1 MKQVQQRLNGQIR
14 SASFDRGF
22 HSPENQAELVKLV
35 AQPCLPKPGH
45 VQAAQQEREATVE
58 FREARRRH
66 AGVESAIGALQS
78 GNGQDRC
85 RDHTFGG
92 YCRYVGLGVL
102 GRNLHVLGKVLISR
116 ATRSVS
122 RVSHVEVARRPKAV
136 VTAQRSVGPAA
147 AASWCGAGARRAQW
161 I

>member
-1 MKQVQQRLNGQIR
+1 VCHYAVLPRGGEDREVVVGEMTQVQQRLDGQIR

-22 HSPENQAELVKLV
+22 HSPQNQAELAKLV
-35 AQPCLPKPGH
+35 AHPCLPKPGH

-66 AGVESAIGALQS
+66 PGVESAIGALQS

-102 GRNLHVLGKVLISR
+102 GRNLHVLGKALISR
-116 ATRSVS
+116 EDPKSVAGQS
-122 RVSHVEVARRPKAV
+122 RRGRKVA
-136 VTAQRSVGPAA
+136 
-147 AASWCGAGARRAQW
+147 
-161 I
+161 